1 MGDHR
6 QRVDDGRAIH
16 PQLDTEGH
24 NDHQIAV
31 AGRQAGHDDAA
42 AKAQQAD
49 LQHQRH
55 AQQQHTPVRAD
66 LAFGKVDKQQDEKQ
80 CKLHKKVD
88 KPEIT
93 VEIGMASRGKY
104 TLLKMLEFVVNVPDT
119 LLMQDEKKPHSAVP
133 AR

>member
-1 MGDHR
+1 M
-6 QRVDDGRAIH
+6 
-16 PQLDTEGH
+16 
-24 NDHQIAV
+24 
-31 AGRQAGHDDAA
+31 
-42 AKAQQAD
+42 
-49 LQHQRH
+49 
-55 AQQQHTPVRAD
+55 RAD
-66 LAFGKVDKQQDEKQ
+66 LAFGKVDKQQDKKQ

-93 VEIGMASRGKY
+93 VEIGIASRGKY